1 MWGRVGGVT
10 IEGGVV
16 GGPMRGK
23 EDEDRTDVVEKGLR
37 VGWTVAY
44 YAILISGAVMWWKG
58 LWVLTESD
66 EALVKIGGD

>member
-23 EDEDRTDVVEKGLR
+23 EDEDRTDTVGKRLGI
-37 VGWTVAY
+37 GWTVAY
-44 YAILISGAVMWWKG
+44 YAILVSGAVTWWKA
-58 LWVLTESD
+58 LWILTASD
-66 EALVKIGGD
+66 EALVEIDGG